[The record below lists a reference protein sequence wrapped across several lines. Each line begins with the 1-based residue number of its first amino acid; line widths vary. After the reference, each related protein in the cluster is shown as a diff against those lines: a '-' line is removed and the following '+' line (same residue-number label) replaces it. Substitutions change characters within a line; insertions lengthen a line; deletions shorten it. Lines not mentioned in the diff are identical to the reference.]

1 MSDFEY
7 GNGFIVAIAH
17 SEKALEEL
25 LGEEKNVLYIRAII
39 SFAVA
44 YRWKHILLKIMA
56 ME

>member
-25 LGEEKNVLYIRAII
+25 RSEEKNVLYKDDKGNA
-39 SFAVA
+39 
-44 YRWKHILLKIMA
+44 
-56 ME
+56 